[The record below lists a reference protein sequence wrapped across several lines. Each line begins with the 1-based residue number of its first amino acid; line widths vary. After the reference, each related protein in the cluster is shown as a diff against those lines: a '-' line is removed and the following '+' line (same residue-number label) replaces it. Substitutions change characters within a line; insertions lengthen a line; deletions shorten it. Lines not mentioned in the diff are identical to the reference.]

1 MEQENST
8 LRERLLARLPEPEN
22 FAAYRD
28 ETAALLDRH
37 TRALHWEKWSFQ
49 ILCFCAPIVWIMSLS
64 DWGQKLDPHAS
75 STLHTIV
82 IMMFLAAAS
91 TGLRY
96 YLNQSKV
103 DLLREVKQVQLQVLE
118 LQASLQ
124 KKGDG

>member
-1 MEQENST
+1 MEQGNST
-8 LRERLLARLPEPEN
+8 LRERLLAQLPKPEN

-28 ETAALLDRH
+28 ETAALLEKH
-37 TRALHWEKWSFQ
+37 TKALHWEKWSFQ
-49 ILCFCAPIVWIMSLS
+49 ILGFCAPIVWMMSLS

-124 KKGDG
+124 KKGNQ